1 MLFFGLCAY
10 FFSRKLPDNKPGLII
25 DDTGLVDNS
34 GGLSAGDILLSDI
47 EEISVMQ
54 IQKQKMIMIYV
65 INPQD
70 YIDRQTSFLKRK
82 GMQLNYKTYGTP
94 ISITSTGLKT
104 TFDELYQ
111 AITNNFHEK
120 NLLQKLLFTN
130 DCSGNKF
137 ID

>member
-1 MLFFGLCAY
+1 MGFALTSSVA
-10 FFSRKLPDNKPGLII
+10 LPDNKPGLII

-82 GMQLNYKTYGTP
+82 GMQLNYKT
-94 ISITSTGLKT
+94 
-104 TFDELYQ
+104 
-111 AITNNFHEK
+111 
-120 NLLQKLLFTN
+120 
-130 DCSGNKF
+130 
-137 ID
+137 